1 MLSDGVEVGS
11 PKVRYRHVIEGS
23 EKTSSSEST
32 RTSDHADPHTP
43 PIPIVKLADRL
54 IESGSQYRASDI
66 HIEPFSDSLRVRFR
80 IDGSLVDADNLPLG
94 YHGPLVSR
102 LKIMGGMNIVERRR
116 PQDGQ
121 FSTICNGRSLDV
133 RLATLSTIHGEKIVL
148 RLLDQR
154 RTTRGLGE
162 LGMAPSA
169 IEIWRGLIRSP
180 FGLVLCCGPTGSG
193 KTTTLYASLTDMEIG
208 DRNVTTIE
216 DPVEYVIAGINQVR
230 TNDQAGLTFAA
241 GLRALLRQDPDVIL
255 IGELRDQETARLGV
269 QAALTGHFVLSSIHA
284 NDAAGAL
291 QRLIDMGVEPFLV
304 SSSLT
309 GVIGQRLV
317 RRVCTACSHAY
328 LPNPDELELFRRYL
342 PGARTEFRRGTGCSA
357 CSHTGYLDR
366 VGVYE
371 ILRITP
377 QIRRHL
383 MHRADAQ
390 TIRATALDEGM
401 ISLRIAAM
409 QLVES
414 GVTTIDEVV
423 RSLGAHSTPTDRVT
437 AS

>member
-1 MLSDGVEVGS
+1 M
-11 PKVRYRHVIEGS
+11 IEGS
-23 EKTSSSEST
+23 DHPASDENL
-32 RTSDHADPHTP
+32 RTSDRIDTSTP

-66 HIEPFSDSLRVRFR
+66 HIEPFGDSLRVRFR
-80 IDGSLVDADNLPLG
+80 IDGSLVDADRLPLS

-121 FSTICNGRSLDV
+121 FSTTCNGRSLDV

-162 LGMAPSA
+162 LGLAPAA
-169 IEIWRGLIRSP
+169 IQIWRHLIRSP

-230 TNDQAGLTFAA
+230 TNDQAGLTFAS

-304 SSSLT
+304 SSSLI

-317 RRVCTACSHAY
+317 RRVCTDCSRSY
-328 LPNPDELELFRRYL
+328 SPNPDEIDLFRRYR
-342 PGARTEFRRGTGCSA
+342 PEATMEFRRGTGCSA

-371 ILRITP
+371 ILRVTP
-377 QIRRHL
+377 HIRRHL
-383 MHRADAQ
+383 LHRADAQ
-390 TIRATALDEGM
+390 TIRATALEEGM
-401 ISLRIAAM
+401 TSLRTAAM

-423 RSLGAHSTPTDRVT
+423 RSLGAQPSRTDRV
-437 AS
+437 SVS